1 MPKCH
6 HIKLNIEFC
15 NDVLNGDKCFEVRE
29 NDRGYQRGDLVRFE
43 PYDPRKLC
51 HHPIEDKTFGFN
63 IKEIKEYQIPRL
75 AQGAVIP
82 PNQQFAAILGD
93 QKHGRN
99 LEAPEGLIRQ
109 IVREELGN
117 VYSPVLNAINN
128 SNLGKKAVIMGDV
141 YMDSQKV
148 GRVVAR
154 PVFKEGNRAGYIKV
168 KV

>member
-1 MPKCH
+1 MCRPGFPASAATSLGLISRRCRKC
-6 HIKLNIEFC
+6 K
-15 NDVLNGDKCFEVRE
+15 
-29 NDRGYQRGDLVRFE
+29 Y
-43 PYDPRKLC
+43 
-51 HHPIEDKTFGFN
+51 
-63 IKEIKEYQIPRL
+63 L
-75 AQGAVIP
+75 ATGAVIP
-82 PNQQFAAILGD
+82 PNREFAAILGD
-93 QKHGRN
+93 QRHGTN
-99 LEAPEGLIRQ
+99 IEAPEGLIRQ